1 MTDISHTPRRS
12 SRTRRKGLYTLLTV
26 IFALLY
32 LVAVAADAL
41 IAANIF
47 WLSAAFALA
56 MTVAGFGWART
67 LDELQIKNHYE
78 AWFWGGSIG
87 LTVSALLFLAL
98 MPSVMSFDI
107 AALPM
112 EDANDIVAMSFVG
125 GFILAMLPAT
135 IGYLVWWGVLWMRN
149 R

>member
-1 MTDISHTPRRS
+1 MTDISHTPRS

-26 IFALLY
+26 VFALLY

-78 AWFWGGSIG
+78 AWFWGGSLG
-87 LTVSALLFLAL
+87 LTVSSLLFLAL
-98 MPSVMSFDI
+98 LPSVMSLNVGPLE
-107 AALPM
+107 A
-112 EDANDIVAMSFVG
+112 EDAGEIATMAFAG
-125 GFILAMLPAT
+125 GFVLAILPAT
-135 IGYLVWWGVLWMRN
+135 IGYLVWWGVLWARN